1 MFSGNRQARHPGS
14 LEHVHDGDDLT
25 VRRTLVRLQ
34 NDRRIGVLLHVL
46 LHDRRRFLNAHRLI
60 VDRDVPFLV
69 ERHDDRQLCGCG
81 RTLRLRQLH
90 GKRLL
95 RDRLQAVHHE
105 EHEQEEDDVNHR
117 DDHKDRLFSRAML
130 TEVHASSQLSFFAP
144 MTVEQ
149 RRSVSVTSVSS

>member
-1 MFSGNRQARHPGS
+1 MLFHNIRG
-14 LEHVHDGDDLT
+14 
-25 VRRTLVRLQ
+25 
-34 NDRRIGVLLHVL
+34 
-46 LHDRRRFLNAHRLI
+46 FLNAHGLI
-60 VDRDVPFLV
+60 VDRDVTFLV
-69 ERHDDRQLCGCG
+69 ERHNDRHLC
-81 RTLRLRQLH
+81 RRRRALRLRQLH

-117 DDHKDRLFSRAML
+117 DDHEYRLFSRAML

-144 MTVEQ
+144 RTVEQ